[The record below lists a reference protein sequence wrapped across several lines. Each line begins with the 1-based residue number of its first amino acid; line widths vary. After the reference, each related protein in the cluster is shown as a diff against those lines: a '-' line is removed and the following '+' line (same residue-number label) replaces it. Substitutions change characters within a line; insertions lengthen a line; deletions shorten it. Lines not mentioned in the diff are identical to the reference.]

1 MLIKRRAVVLLGPC
15 GGGDSPFIQGG
26 GGSCSLSEKILKEG
40 F

>member
-15 GGGDSPFIQGG
+15 GGGDSPFIGG
-26 GGSCSLSEKILKEG
+26 GGPAASLRK

>member
-1 MLIKRRAVVLLGPC
+1 MLIKRCAVVLLGPC
-15 GGGDSPFIQGG
+15 GGGDSPFIGG